1 MTRLISLF
9 VLLVAALANQARG
22 DFAFDT
28 GIIGGSNPST
38 YCYAGGDNAIT
49 EQVSCSIQYQL
60 DVEEGTASIWTSVVF
75 SGSFGEYNPNNPWQ
89 NNLLNNGLNTY
100 GSFSQTSVDWDGQEY
115 QFNNVFNLNVSG
127 FAGLYWD
134 EDSSHL
140 YGKLNNHVYGYG
152 AIIPTSTNVSIWIND
167 AGWEF
172 GPDWQVVMTSQW
184 DVVGGFSAVPGPGA
198 LALLGLGGCFGR
210 RGSRRRQ
217 S

>member
-1 MTRLISLF
+1 MTRFISFF
-9 VLLVAALANQARG
+9 VILVATLAQAARG

-38 YCYAGGDNAIT
+38 HCYAAGDNAIT
-49 EQVSCSIQYQL
+49 EQVYSSIQYQL
-60 DVEEGTASIWTSVVF
+60 DVEEGTASIFTMVMF
-75 SGSFGEYNPNNPWQ
+75 SGSFGEYDPSNPWQ
-89 NNLLNNGLNTY
+89 DNLLTNGLNTY
-100 GSFSQTSVDWDGQEY
+100 GSFSETSVVWDGQEY
-115 QFNNVFNLNVSG
+115 QFNNVFSVNVSG

-152 AIIPTSTNVSIWIND
+152 AIIPTSTDVSIWIND
-167 AGWEF
+167 GGPEF
-172 GPDWQVVMTSQW
+172 GPDWQVVMTSRW

-198 LALLGLGGCFGR
+198 LALLGLSGCFGR
-210 RGSRRRQ
+210 HGSRRRQ